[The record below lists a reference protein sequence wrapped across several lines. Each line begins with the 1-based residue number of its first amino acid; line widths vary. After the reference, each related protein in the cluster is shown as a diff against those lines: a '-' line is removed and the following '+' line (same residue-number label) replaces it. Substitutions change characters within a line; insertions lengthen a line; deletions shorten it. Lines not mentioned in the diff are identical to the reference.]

1 MLVTYTK
8 ILLCRMPSSVRGVA
22 VLRKGGYISDCLS
35 EAEPEGGGGGG
46 GKSIVPKEELNS
58 NQRWRGRCL
67 VNHMIVSATRDRG
80 EEEEDRGSVGG

>member
-22 VLRKGGYISDCLS
+22 VVRKGGYISDCLS
-35 EAEPEGGGGGG
+35 EAEPEGGGGGE
-46 GKSIVPKEELNS
+46 KSIDSKEELNS

-67 VNHMIVSATRDRG
+67 VNHMIVSATRDGG